1 MYNKYIINRLL
12 LWDSEEPACV
22 GGCFFFVCLVFFFCL
37 LFLVWPYGGGWTW
50 TSLLRRVLVLLC
62 APAAE
67 VHPPQV
73 VPVCYPVVGTQS
85 AASAVRRGV
94 PAHRTWEGTEGWRW
108 WKKVGGGKTEREGN
122 EFDSE
127 HWERES
133 GWRLQRP
140 AVPLSVCFSHGKLWL
155 CEDAPFNQ
163 ICFNNSAIFF
173 CYQLAHR
180 GSIGNVMVKCGCI
193 GVRLDTKMLS

>member
-22 GGCFFFVCLVFFFCL
+22 GGCFFLFVWFFFFCL

-94 PAHRTWEGTEGWRW
+94 PAHRTWEGTEG
-108 WKKVGGGKTEREGN
+108 VEVME
-122 EFDSE
+122 
-127 HWERES
+127 ES
-133 GWRLQRP
+133 GWRENRAGGKWVWLR
-140 AVPLSVCFSHGKLWL
+140 AVRAAGDCSGLRSRCLSVSATGSSDCARTRPLIRFVLIIQ
-155 CEDAPFNQ
+155 PF
-163 ICFNNSAIFF
+163 FF
-173 CYQLAHR
+173 VT
-180 GSIGNVMVKCGCI
+180 N
-193 GVRLDTKMLS
+193 